1 MGVFS
6 SMENYMV
13 PRVEMFKSNTTAN
26 INTNTYTTVHLLHSL
41 LQFKMVAVCSKVKA
55 K

>member
-1 MGVFS
+1 
-6 SMENYMV
+6 MENYMV

-26 INTNTYTTVHLLHSL
+26 INTNTYTTLHLLHINL